1 MTGAKISQ
9 TSGEG
14 IQFGE
19 KCGGEAAAIH
29 IIGAGLAVQSNHEI
43 GKRTARPGQRS
54 KTGLKCG
61 HEHGRRDAL
70 AGNVRDGEQQGAV
83 NRAAKGIVIVARDG
97 LGRPCCE
104 GHIHSGNVRRDA
116 GNQPALDFAGDF
128 NVSLHGDVIAEDHH
142 QQ

>member
-1 MTGAKISQ
+1 MARAKVIQ
-9 TSGEG
+9 TAGEG
-14 IQFGE
+14 IQFRE
-19 KCGGEAAAIH
+19 KCGGEAAAVH
-29 IIGAGLAVQSNHEI
+29 IIGAGLAIQANHEI
-43 GKRTARPGQRS
+43 GKRAARSGQRS

-61 HEHGRRDAL
+61 HEHSRRDAL
-70 AGNVRDGEQQGAV
+70 ARNVRDGEKQRAV
-83 NRAAKGIVIVARDG
+83 SGAAKGIVIVTCDG

-116 GNQPALDFAGDF
+116 GDQPALDFAGDF